1 MVGQQEILQDG
12 ILGSQFGP
20 HLTIGWFKKYNYG
33 TRAVVCIQAGHTN
46 TSNIDL
52 LVER

>member
-1 MVGQQEILQDG
+1 MVGQHGKLQDG
-12 ILGSQFGP
+12 IRGSQFGP
-20 HLTIGWFKKYNYG
+20 HLAIGWFKKYHYG

-52 LVER
+52 LVEG